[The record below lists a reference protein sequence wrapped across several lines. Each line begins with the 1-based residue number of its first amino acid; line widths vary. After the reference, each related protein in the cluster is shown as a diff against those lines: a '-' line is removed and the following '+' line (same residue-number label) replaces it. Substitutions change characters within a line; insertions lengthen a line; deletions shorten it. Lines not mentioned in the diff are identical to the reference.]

1 MKSKYIEDNFLLKYF
16 MYPIASIISSKL
28 KFTKIHPT
36 NITALW
42 YFLLFSSIFLILTG
56 SSSHLILIILF
67 IIYFLDCLDGQFA
80 RDTNQTSERGKF
92 LDDFGGDIYQVVFWI
107 GLGFIDYESNQSIL
121 SIYAS
126 LFIVIVVLLRNSI
139 SFRLASSQTI
149 NNTKKIELALL
160 H

>member
-1 MKSKYIEDNFLLKYF
+1 

-42 YFLLFSSIFLILTG
+42 YFTFSSIFLILTG

-80 RDTNQTSERGKF
+80 RDTNRM
-92 LDDFGGDIYQVVFWI
+92 
-107 GLGFIDYESNQSIL
+107 
-121 SIYAS
+121 
-126 LFIVIVVLLRNSI
+126 
-139 SFRLASSQTI
+139 
-149 NNTKKIELALL
+149 
-160 H
+160 